1 VVKITTGAIEINE
14 AGLIINNFKTR
25 SGFKPVYIL
34 EQSHTIRLITEKN
47 LMPMLVNVSSVE
59 DYSAASV
66 FNLFT
71 VDNLS
76 SVSKMAIFMSSDL
89 KCNFINFLLKFK
101 STACPVRVFT
111 DFEDADT
118 WLRS

>member
-1 VVKITTGAIEINE
+1 MVKITTGAIEINE

-34 EQSHTIRLITEKN
+34 EQAHAVRLLTDEKR
-47 LMPMLVNVSSVE
+47 LPMLVNISSVD
-59 DYSAASV
+59 DYSTSSV

-71 VDNLS
+71 VENLS
-76 SVSKMAIFMSSDL
+76 SVSKMAVFMSSDL
-89 KCNFINFLLKFK
+89 RCGLINFMLKFK
-101 STACPVRVFT
+101 NTNCPVRVFT
-111 DFEDADT
+111 DFNNADL

>member
-1 VVKITTGAIEINE
+1 VKITTGAIDINE

-25 SGFKPVYIL
+25 SGFKPVYVL
-34 EQSHTIRLITEKN
+34 EQTHAIRLTVGKS
-47 LMPMLVNVSSVE
+47 LLPMLVNISSVD
-59 DYSAASV
+59 DYSISSV

-71 VDNLS
+71 KENLS
-76 SVSKMAIFMSSDL
+76 AVSKVAIFMSSSY
-89 KCNFINFLLKFK
+89 KCSMINFLLRFK
-101 STACPVRVFT
+101 STSCPVRVFT